1 VIFPEERYK
10 SIHKKWA
17 AKKRRRTMDIQKTE
31 EKGSNNAQQT
41 AGLNDSQRQ
50 SILFGMEELKK
61 HIARLKVESEEKSS
75 LEAEVRTIEAQIDS
89 PKPKASI
96 LDESLASMR
105 AILEVAEV
113 KAPKIISAIAN
124 IENLLGA

>member
-1 VIFPEERYK
+1 
-10 SIHKKWA
+10 
-17 AKKRRRTMDIQKTE
+17 MDIQKTE
-31 EKGSNNAQQT
+31 EKGSNDAKQT

-96 LDESLASMR
+96 LDESLGSMR

-113 KAPKIISAIAN
+113 KAPKIISTIAN

>member
-1 VIFPEERYK
+1 
-10 SIHKKWA
+10 
-17 AKKRRRTMDIQKTE
+17 MDIQETE
-31 EKGSNNAQQT
+31 EKGNANIQQT
-41 AGLNDSQRQ
+41 ASLKDSQSK
-50 SILFGMEELKK
+50 SILTGIEELKK
-61 HIARLKVESEEKSS
+61 HIARLKLEPEEISN
-75 LEAEVRTIEAQIDS
+75 LEAEVRTIEAQIGS

-96 LDESLASMR
+96 LDESLSSMR

>member
-1 VIFPEERYK
+1 VIFPEEHDK

-96 LDESLASMR
+96 LDESLGSMR